1 MSNVLYNDY
10 KLNYNEY
17 MKTVLY
23 TEKILY
29 DNNSDQNKLIKIYE
43 KAIKSAEN
51 MFKRMQLEVETN
63 PMLRNQYEEFNE
75 MQNEITECKRKLR
88 TLKEEI
94 MKKDQ
99 RNGENNHDDDRMYLL
114 NDVDLLEKGDVYINQ
129 SKILMDNTEYIGND
143 VMRNLN
149 TQKETIKK
157 NITNMSF
164 VSNNLDNAKQIMK
177 FLKYKDVLNKYRLY
191 IIYFFIIL
199 TFLLIVTV
207 KYNRYAKQKD
217 VPKLYSK
224 NGGYNDAI
232 NLINTQ
238 NTQTTQNTHDEMSAH
253 RNNTANSFHSTST
266 GEEEQAN
273 SVYYDLVNTEEINGK
288 EENML
293 KIDSMQKEYKRDKE
307 SIRSGHDKSK
317 NDERRHAENEYDQ
330 KEHVNKEHDNK
341 EHDDVKE
348 HDKKHHSVLNTK
360 DVSVEDMTK
369 NVDKLMT
376 EK

>member
-63 PMLRNQYEEFNE
+63 PMLRNKYEEFNE

-177 FLKYKDVLNKYRLY
+177 YLKYKDVLNKYRLY
-191 IIYFFIIL
+191 IIYIFIIL

-217 VPKLYSK
+217 VLKLYSK
-224 NGGYNDAI
+224 NGEHKDVM
-232 NLINTQ
+232 NLIH
-238 NTQTTQNTHDEMSAH
+238 TQNTHDEIGTPENH
-253 RNNTANSFHSTST
+253 VTDSFHPN
-266 GEEEQAN
+266 GDEEQAS
-273 SVYYDLVNTEEINGK
+273 SVYYDLVSAQEINGK

-293 KIDSMQKEYKRDKE
+293 NIDSVQKKSTQDKE
-307 SIRSGHDKSK
+307 SIRSGHDGSGHDENKHDESK
-317 NDERRHAENEYDQ
+317 HDE
-330 KEHVNKEHDNK
+330 NKHDESEHDENG
-341 EHDDVKE
+341 HDKKE
-348 HDKKHHSVLNTK
+348 HDKKKHDKKKHDEKERDKKHLSEQNTK
-360 DVSVEDMTK
+360 DIFMKGS
-369 NVDKLMT
+369 T